1 MHRLPL
7 AQRFTTNSAA
17 DAKAGSGDIF
27 FASLQRRSGVL
38 GIEGGG
44 NAMNYDTVIRGG
56 RVVDGNGGA
65 PFVADVA
72 IKDGKIAKIGLINGR
87 GREEID
93 ALGKLVTPG
102 FVDIH
107 THYDGQ
113 ATWDGRMQ
121 PSSWHGVTTVVMGN
135 CGVGFAP
142 CRDDDHDTLI
152 RLMEGVEDI
161 PFPVLTQGLPWNW
174 KTYPEYLAALAAR
187 KFDVDIGSQ
196 LPHAALRVYV
206 MGRRGADR
214 EPATAAD
221 MAEMRRLAKEAMEAG
236 AIGFGTS
243 RTLNHRTS
251 EGQPIATLT
260 ASEEELTAIAMGMAD
275 AGRGVLQVVSDF
287 ADPEAEFAMLRRI
300 VETSGRPLSFTLA
313 QSPIAPDSY
322 KTLLAALEDAVAA
335 GLPMKA
341 QVAARPVG
349 VLLGLELTVNPFSR
363 HPAYQ
368 AIAGLPLA
376 ERVERLRDPALRQD
390 LATAPAKVGAFNLGN
405 RWEQMYRL
413 DPHHP
418 DYEPVA
424 DEAIGAIAA
433 RRGVAPEM
441 VALDHMLSDGG
452 KGMLYVP
459 FLNYA
464 AGSLDAVHEM
474 IVHPDTV
481 PGLSDGGAHVGM
493 ICDGSFPTTLLTHW
507 TRDRTRGPKLLVRDV
522 VRMQARDTARAVGL
536 EDRGVIAEGLRAD
549 INVIDY
555 DRLSLHSPTVAHDLP
570 AGGRRLVQRAD
581 GYAMTMVAGEITYRD
596 GEATGALP
604 GRLLRAVT

>member
-1 MHRLPL
+1 M
-7 AQRFTTNSAA
+7 T
-17 DAKAGSGDIF
+17 
-27 FASLQRRSGVL
+27 
-38 GIEGGG
+38 
-44 NAMNYDTVIRGG
+44 YDTVIRGG
-56 RVVDGNGGA
+56 RVVDGTGGE

-72 IKDGKIAKIGLINGR
+72 IRDGKIAEVGIVSGR

-93 ALGKLVTPG
+93 AQGKLVTPG

-142 CRDDDHDTLI
+142 CREDDHDKLV

-174 KTYPEYLAALAAR
+174 KTYPDYLDALAAR
-187 KFDVDIGSQ
+187 SFDVDIGSQ
-196 LPHAALRVYV
+196 LPHAALRVFV
-206 MGRRGADR
+206 MGQRGADR
-214 EPATAAD
+214 EPATADD
-221 MAEMRRLAKEAMEAG
+221 MARMKTLAKEAMEAG

-251 EGQPIATLT
+251 EGEPIATLT

-287 ADPEAEFAMLRRI
+287 TDPEAEFAMLRRI
-300 VETSGRPLSFTLA
+300 VEASGRPLSFTLA
-313 QSPIAPDSY
+313 QGSIAPKSY
-322 KTLLAALEDAVAA
+322 QILLKALEEAVAA

-363 HPAYQ
+363 HPAFQ
-368 AIAGLPLA
+368 AVAALPLS
-376 ERVERLRDPALRQD
+376 ERVDRLRDPVLRAE
-390 LATAPAKVGAFNLGN
+390 LATAPREKGAFGLGN
-405 RWEQMYRL
+405 RWDRMYLL
-413 DPHHP
+413 DADRP

-424 DEAIGAIAA
+424 EDTVAA
-433 RRGVAPEM
+433 RALRSGSTPEL
-441 VALDHMLSDGG
+441 VALDHMLTAEGR
-452 KGMLYVP
+452 GMLYVP

-464 AGSLDAVHEM
+464 EGSLDAVHEM

-493 ICDGSFPTTLLTHW
+493 ICDGSFPTSMLTHW
-507 TRDRTRGPKLLVRDV
+507 TRDRTRGPKILVRDV
-522 VRMQARDTARAVGL
+522 VKMQTRDTARTVGL
-536 EDRGVIAEGLRAD
+536 HDRGVIARGMRAD

-555 DRLSLHSPTVAHDLP
+555 DHLTLRSPSVAYDLP
-570 AGGRRLVQRAD
+570 AGGRRLVQKAD
-581 GYAMTMVAGEITYRD
+581 GYAITMVAGEITYRD

-604 GRLLRAVT
+604 GRLLRGAGAPAERLAAE